1 MERENQMRDWAIR
14 WGPAVAIMSFIFI
27 ASSIPGPELPKLDF
41 GDTLLKKGGHMV
53 GYALL
58 AASYLHALN
67 SVRSIKPIRFVAA
80 FCLTILYAASDE
92 WHQGFTPGRNPSLL
106 DIVIDAAGGLIGL
119 LVWHIIQTVA
129 QPKTPPTNTGS

>member
-1 MERENQMRDWAIR
+1 MERENLMKEWTIR
-14 WGPAVAIMSFIFI
+14 WGPAVAIMSFIFA
-27 ASSIPGPELPKLDF
+27 ASSIPGSDLPKLDF

-67 SVRSIKPIRFVAA
+67 GVRSIKPNRFVAA

-92 WHQGFTPGRNPSLL
+92 WHQGFTAGRNPSLL
-106 DIVIDAAGGLIGL
+106 DVVIDAAGGLIGL
-119 LVWHIIQTVA
+119 FVWHAIRRVTYRGDA
-129 QPKTPPTNTGS
+129 